1 MPGYTA
7 AFVRLTPTVEHER
20 LSDQFHLKGQDYES
34 HQERIFGKFV
44 QMIQE
49 LVARKCE
56 GIPRMRWDAAA
67 ATSSTASGSA
77 GTLMGG
83 PLTRFQSFFLLYF
96 ILYHCVASVS
106 ECSDSSFICIVCFVL
121 FQTQG
126 RHCHHQAI

>member
-20 LSDQFHLKGQDYES
+20 LSEQFNLKGRDYES

-67 ATSSTASGSA
+67 ATSSTASGSG

-83 PLTRFQSFFLLYF
+83 P
-96 ILYHCVASVS
+96 
-106 ECSDSSFICIVCFVL
+106 
-121 FQTQG
+121 
-126 RHCHHQAI
+126 